1 MVKNIL
7 GKHELL
13 YKKDGENIKEWLK
26 KEQRGLLALY
36 KYGVD
41 NFDFKQLC
49 ECPIEELDE
58 LEKYFIQKYDTFNNG
73 YNLTLGGQGSS
84 VLGLDEQKVILKYQE
99 LQYITDTA
107 KFFNCSVRTISNILK
122 KNNIKINTK
131 PKKPS
136 INGHKPPDRSKKI
149 KIEELNLEFNSL
161 IDCARWLIEN
171 GYPST
176 DNEIYVQKSISR
188 VLRGD
193 RKSYCKM
200 KFSYIE

>member
-136 INGHKPPDRSKKI
+136 INGHKPPDRSKK
-149 KIEELNLEFNSL
+149 N
-161 IDCARWLIEN
+161 
-171 GYPST
+171 
-176 DNEIYVQKSISR
+176 
-188 VLRGD
+188 
-193 RKSYCKM
+193 
-200 KFSYIE
+200 

>member
-1 MVKNIL
+1 MDI
-7 GKHELL
+7 
-13 YKKDGENIKEWLK
+13 
-26 KEQRGLLALY
+26 
-36 KYGVD
+36 
-41 NFDFKQLC
+41 
-49 ECPIEELDE
+49 
-58 LEKYFIQKYDTFNNG
+58 
-73 YNLTLGGQGSS
+73 S
-84 VLGLDEQKVILKYQE
+84 
-99 LQYITDTA
+99 LQTE
-107 KFFNCSVRTISNILK
+107 V
-122 KNNIKINTK
+122 
-131 PKKPS
+131 
-136 INGHKPPDRSKKI
+136 KKI